1 MKERGFTLIEI
12 ILTIMVMAVLGFMA
26 AQLLSTSLRGS
37 AESVGQVQDLSEA
50 ASVMEECVA
59 LFNKETLIDA
69 SVDERSAA
77 AQSFAKDREGVT
89 VNPWP
94 EKDKATNVLVTVK
107 RGVVELSRV
116 F

>member
-26 AQLLSTSLRGS
+26 AQVLSTSLRGS
-37 AESVGQVQDLSEA
+37 AESVGQVRDLSEA

-59 LFNKETLIDA
+59 FFNTETLLDA
-69 SVDERSAA
+69 SVEERRKA
-77 AQSFAKDREGVT
+77 AQSFAKDREGVD
-89 VNPWP
+89 VVPWP
-94 EKDKATNVLVTVK
+94 ETGEYTNVLITVT